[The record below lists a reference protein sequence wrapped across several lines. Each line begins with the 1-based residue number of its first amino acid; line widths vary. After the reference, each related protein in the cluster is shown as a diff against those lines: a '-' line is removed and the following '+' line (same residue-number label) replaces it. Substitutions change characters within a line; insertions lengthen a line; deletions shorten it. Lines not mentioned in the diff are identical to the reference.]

1 MANVPKV
8 GEHVIATVSKVAR
21 FGAYCKLLEYD
32 NLEVFLPIREVSSGW
47 IKNIREHVHEGQ
59 KVVCSILFYDKE
71 KGTIDVS
78 LKRVT
83 QSQAKEKIRAYNLE
97 KRLTALFSQSIKTAG
112 MYADK
117 PALIQKALAEFS
129 TYTNLMDNAI
139 GNSEEYKKS
148 TLPKK
153 LKDAFIENYEANRKT
168 RRYVVAYTMKLSTFN
183 TMSGITELN
192 EIISDVKKLGI
203 AVNYVGAP
211 HYRLVAEGED
221 YSKAEDKI
229 KQAEQLIK
237 LKLKKG
243 VFEIEKEKLKKAKED
258 IMSSVT
264 QA

>member
-83 QSQAKEKIRAYNLE
+83 QGQAKEKIRAYNLE
-97 KRLTALFSQSIKTAG
+97 KRIAALFSQSIKMAG
-112 MYADK
+112 MYEDK
-117 PALIQKALAEFS
+117 PALVQKALSEFS
-129 TYTNLMDNAI
+129 TYTNLMDNATSD
-139 GNSEEYKKS
+139 SEEFKKS

-153 LKDAFIENYEANRKT
+153 LKDLLLENYEANRKK
-168 RRYVVAYTMKLSTFN
+168 RRYIVAYTMKLSTFN
-183 TMSGITELN
+183 TMSGVTELKD
-192 EIISDVKKLGI
+192 IITSVKSLGI
-203 AVNYVGAP
+203 AVNYIGAP

-229 KQAEQLIK
+229 KQAAQLVQS
-237 LKLKKG
+237 KLKKG
-243 VFEIEKEKLKKAKED
+243 IFEIEKEKLKKAKED
-258 IMSSVT
+258 IMSTT

>member
-8 GEHVIATVSKVAR
+8 GEHVIASISKVAR

-47 IKNIREHVHEGQ
+47 IKNIREYVHEGQ
-59 KVVCSILFYDKE
+59 KVVCSVLFYDKE

-83 QSQAKEKIRAYNLE
+83 QSQAKEKIRVYNYE
-97 KRLTALFSQSIKTAG
+97 KRLAALFAQSVKMAG
-112 MYADK
+112 MYEEK
-117 PALIQKALAEFS
+117 QALIQKALSEFS
-129 TYTNLMDNAI
+129 TYTALMDNAI
-139 GNSEEYKKS
+139 NDSEEFKKS

-153 LKDAFIENYEANRKT
+153 IKDTLLETYEANRKK
-168 RRYVVAYTMKLSTFN
+168 RQYIVAYNMRLSTFN
-183 TMSGITELN
+183 TMSGITELKD
-192 EIISDVKKLGI
+192 IIAAVKHLGI
-203 AVNYVGAP
+203 DVSYISAP

-229 KQAEQLIK
+229 KQAAQLVQSR
-237 LKLKKG
+237 LKKG
-243 VFEIEKEKLKKAKED
+243 IFEIEKEKLKKAKED
-258 IMSSVT
+258 LLDIS

>member
-83 QSQAKEKIRAYNLE
+83 QGQAKEKIRAYNLE
-97 KRLTALFSQSIKTAG
+97 KRIAALFSQSIKMAG
-112 MYADK
+112 MYEDK
-117 PALIQKALAEFS
+117 PALVQKALSEFS
-129 TYTNLMDNAI
+129 TYTNLMDNATSD
-139 GNSEEYKKS
+139 SEEFKKS

-153 LKDAFIENYEANRKT
+153 LKDLLLENYEANRKK
-168 RRYVVAYTMKLSTFN
+168 RRYIVAYTMKLSTFN
-183 TMSGITELN
+183 TMSGVTELKD
-192 EIISDVKKLGI
+192 IITSVKSLGI
-203 AVNYVGAP
+203 AVNYIGAP

-221 YSKAEDKI
+221 YSNAEDKI
-229 KQAEQLIK
+229 KQAAQLVQS
-237 LKLKKG
+237 KLKKG
-243 VFEIEKEKLKKAKED
+243 IFEIEKEKLKKAKED
-258 IMSSVT
+258 IMSTT

>member
-8 GEHVIATVSKVAR
+8 GEHVIATISKVAR
-21 FGAYCKLLEYD
+21 FGAYCRLLEYN

-83 QSQAKEKIRAYNLE
+83 QGQAKEKIRAYNLE
-97 KRLTALFSQSIKTAG
+97 KRIAALFAQSIKMAG
-112 MYADK
+112 MYEDK
-117 PALIQKALAEFS
+117 ATLVQKALSEFS
-129 TYTNLMDNAI
+129 TYTNLMDNATSD
-139 GNSEEYKKS
+139 SEEFKKS

-153 LKDAFIENYEANRKT
+153 LKDLLLENYEANRKK
-168 RRYVVAYTMKLSTFN
+168 RRYIVAYTMKLSTFN
-183 TMSGITELN
+183 TMSGVTELKD
-192 EIISDVKKLGI
+192 IIASVKHLGI
-203 AVNYVGAP
+203 DVNYIGAP

-229 KQAEQLIK
+229 KQAAQLVQSK
-237 LKLKKG
+237 LKRG

-258 IMSSVT
+258 IMSVA

>member
-8 GEHVIATVSKVAR
+8 GEDAIATVSKVAR
-21 FGAYCKLLEYD
+21 FGAYCRLLEYD

-59 KVVCSILFYDKE
+59 KVVCRILFYDKE

-97 KRLTALFSQSIKTAG
+97 KRFTALFSQSIKMAG
-112 MYADK
+112 LYEEKA
-117 PALIQKALAEFS
+117 ALVQKALSEFL
-129 TYTNLMDNAI
+129 TYTNLMDNAT
-139 GNSEEYKKS
+139 GDSEEFKKS

-153 LKDAFIENYEANRKT
+153 LKDTLLEAYEANRKK
-168 RRYVVAYTMKLSTFN
+168 REYIVAYTMKLMTFN
-183 TMSGITELN
+183 TMSGITELKD
-192 EIISDVKKLGI
+192 IITAVKHLGVDVS
-203 AVNYVGAP
+203 YVSAP
-211 HYRLVAEGED
+211 NYRLVAEGDD
-221 YSKAEDKI
+221 YSQAEDKI
-229 KQAEQLIK
+229 KQATQIVQS
-237 LKLKKG
+237 KLKKG

-258 IMSSVT
+258 ILSTT